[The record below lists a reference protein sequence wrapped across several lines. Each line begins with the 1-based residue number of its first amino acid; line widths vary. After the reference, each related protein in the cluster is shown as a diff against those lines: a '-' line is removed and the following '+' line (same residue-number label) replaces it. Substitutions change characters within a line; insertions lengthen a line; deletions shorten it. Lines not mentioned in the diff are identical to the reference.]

1 MFGRV
6 VLLLICAMSA
16 PAQAW
21 WSCDWQQRF
30 PADIVAPPG
39 PAQNNYAVRVDLNN
53 ALVPAG
59 FDWSQNARDLRV
71 VDQDDLTAL
80 DFLVEQWDAVSQ
92 TAVVWVA
99 VPVLAGTRRIY
110 FYFDGPAGALPA
122 SSLAAMPE
130 AGMLF
135 NTRRSTANPVN
146 RASAEAA
153 FAAANPNVG
162 GYGCA
167 SVDAYTNLSNRAL
180 FSPPNR
186 TDDIALFAEVFFE
199 VESGAAG
206 VWEFRYGADFGL
218 GGGLYVDD
226 VALEE
231 SWNSDLWWANNW
243 NNASEVLQG
252 SINLQ
257 EGMHSLRILG
267 FEDCCDGGLTAQFRS
282 PGGGWQDLAVANI
295 PLRSRACSSRPE
307 PVVAI
312 AVGES
317 SNCPALT
324 VSRVSQ
330 AFSDPSNGTVNPK
343 AIPGAIIL
351 NVTEIQ
357 NAGSGTVDAGT
368 LLLTETISADS
379 ALRVVDFDGST
390 SGPVLFVDG
399 SPSSGISYN
408 FGGLG
413 DPNDDLYF
421 SNDGGVSYNYTPS
434 ADANGVDAAV
444 THIRIGSANA
454 FAGNSGLGTTSAQ
467 YQFKTRIK

>member
-1 MFGRV
+1 
-6 VLLLICAMSA
+6 
-16 PAQAW
+16 
-21 WSCDWQQRF
+21 
-30 PADIVAPPG
+30 
-39 PAQNNYAVRVDLNN
+39 
-53 ALVPAG
+53 
-59 FDWSQNARDLRV
+59 
-71 VDQDDLTAL
+71 
-80 DFLVEQWDAVSQ
+80 
-92 TAVVWVA
+92 
-99 VPVLAGTRRIY
+99 
-110 FYFDGPAGALPA
+110 
-122 SSLAAMPE
+122 
-130 AGMLF
+130 
-135 NTRRSTANPVN
+135 
-146 RASAEAA
+146 
-153 FAAANPNVG
+153 
-162 GYGCA
+162 
-167 SVDAYTNLSNRAL
+167 
-180 FSPPNR
+180 
-186 TDDIALFAEVFFE
+186 
-199 VESGAAG
+199 
-206 VWEFRYGADFGL
+206 
-218 GGGLYVDD
+218 
-226 VALEE
+226 
-231 SWNSDLWWANNW
+231 
-243 NNASEVLQG
+243 
-252 SINLQ
+252 
-257 EGMHSLRILG
+257 MHSLRILG

-307 PVVAI
+307 PVVVI
-312 AVGES
+312 GVGES

-413 DPNDDLYF
+413 DPTDDLYF

-467 YQFKTRIK
+467 YQFKTRIR